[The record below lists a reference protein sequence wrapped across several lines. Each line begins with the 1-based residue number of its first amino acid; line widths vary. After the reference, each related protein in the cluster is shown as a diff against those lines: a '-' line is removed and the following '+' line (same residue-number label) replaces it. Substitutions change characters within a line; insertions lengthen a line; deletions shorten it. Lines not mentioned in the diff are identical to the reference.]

1 MPVTS
6 PVLPFLL
13 FLVPFVVM
21 PISPYLGDTRGLLVT
36 LAGVLVGAIV
46 ERVLR
51 PPKMTQE
58 RWVGGHEWRWATAA
72 SMLVFGL
79 LVSIADS
86 LGRGVPPLGILE
98 RLWVPTYRA
107 LCFGGG
113 LMWYRIILYQR
124 RKALRRSK
132 GSKAITA

>member
-6 PVLPFLL
+6 SILPFLL

-21 PISPYLGDTRGLLVT
+21 PISPYLGDMRGLLVT
-36 LAGVLVGAIV
+36 LAGVLVGTVV

-51 PPKMTQE
+51 PPKMAHD
-58 RWVGGHEWRWATAA
+58 RWVGGHDWRWATAA
-72 SMLVFGL
+72 SMFVFGL
-79 LVSIADS
+79 LFSIADS

-98 RLWVPTYRA
+98 RLWIPTYRA
-107 LCFGGG
+107 LCFGGAI
-113 LMWYRIILYQR
+113 MWYRNIFYKR
-124 RKALRRSK
+124 RKAVRRSK